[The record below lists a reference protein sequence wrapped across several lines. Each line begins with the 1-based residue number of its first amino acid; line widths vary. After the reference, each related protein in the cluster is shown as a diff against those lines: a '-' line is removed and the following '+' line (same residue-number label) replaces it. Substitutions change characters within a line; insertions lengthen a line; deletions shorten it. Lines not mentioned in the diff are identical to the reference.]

1 MLTRRT
7 TLALGLV
14 ALAPF
19 AAVAAEPAATAAIF
33 VKQAGVDLATVV
45 GGAKSPEDKQA
56 RLAQFIDRI
65 VDQDSVARFC
75 LGRYWQVATP
85 AQRTEY
91 LRLFH
96 KVLLHGVVNR
106 LGDYQAGSTS
116 VVISTPVEK
125 ADGIYVPTVVER
137 AQNKPV
143 RVVWMVTG
151 QGDAMRIA
159 DVVAE
164 GMSLRQTQRSD
175 YASFLSQHNGD
186 VSALLNALKAQ
197 VGE

>member
-1 MLTRRT
+1 MPSRRMV
-7 TLALGLV
+7 LALGLA
-14 ALAPF
+14 ALSPW
-19 AAVAAEPAATAAIF
+19 AASAAEPATAATF
-33 VKQAGVDLATVV
+33 VKQAGLDLATVV
-45 GGAKSPEDKQA
+45 GGAKSPEDKQE
-56 RLAQFIDRI
+56 RLGRYIDRI
-65 VDQDSVARFC
+65 VDQDGVARFC

-91 LRLFH
+91 LQLFR

-116 VVISTPVEK
+116 VTVSNPVQK
-125 ADGIYVPTVVER
+125 PDGIYVPTVVER
-137 AQNKPV
+137 PDNKPV
-143 RVVWMVTG
+143 RIVWLVTV
-151 QGDAMRIA
+151 QGNDMRIA

-175 YASFLSQHNGD
+175 YAAFLSQHGGD
-186 VSALLNALKAQ
+186 VATLIQALKTQ